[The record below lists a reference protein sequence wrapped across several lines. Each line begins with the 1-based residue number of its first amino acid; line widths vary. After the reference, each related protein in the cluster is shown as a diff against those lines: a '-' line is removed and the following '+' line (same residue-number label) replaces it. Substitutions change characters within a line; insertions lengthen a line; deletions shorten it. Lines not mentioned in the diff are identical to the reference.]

1 MVAPITS
8 ELGVCLSSMH
18 IRGQTMAITEK
29 AFWYEGIKEGEK
41 RERERILKLIKD
53 TYVDLD
59 KEEIGSFVWTEE
71 IIELI
76 EKEA

>member
-1 MVAPITS
+1 
-8 ELGVCLSSMH
+8 
-18 IRGQTMAITEK
+18 MAITEK

-53 TYVDLD
+53 TYVSPD
-59 KEEIGSFVWTEE
+59 KEEFGSFVWTED

-76 EKEA
+76 QENQNTDLQENMESGTE

>member
-1 MVAPITS
+1 MVVPITS
-8 ELGVCLSSMH
+8 ELGVCLSSM
-18 IRGQTMAITEK
+18 RMRSQTMAITEK

-53 TYVDLD
+53 TYVSPD
-59 KEEIGSFVWTEE
+59 KEEFGSFVWTED

>member
-1 MVAPITS
+1 
-8 ELGVCLSSMH
+8 
-18 IRGQTMAITEK
+18 MAVTEK

-41 RERERILKLIKD
+41 RERERILKLIRD

-59 KEEIGSFVWTEE
+59 KEEIGSFVWTED

-76 EKEA
+76 EGKA

>member
-1 MVAPITS
+1 
-8 ELGVCLSSMH
+8 
-18 IRGQTMAITEK
+18 MAVTEK
-29 AFWYEGIKEGEK
+29 RFWTEGIKEGEK

-76 EKEA
+76 EGKD